1 MNNYVDSTASRFLLG
16 FAVAVLFVMPLT
28 AQTANNQSSKDDQAA
43 TGSMQ
48 VQRIA
53 RDVYKQ
59 IVTLPQ
65 YGVFD
70 DIHFAIKGD
79 STVILRGDA
88 SRPVLKS
95 SAENVV
101 KKIEG
106 VKQVINEIEVL
117 PLSPNDDRIRALTY
131 ARIYRNTWLSRYTSN
146 RGGGSRLYSPVR
158 ATMGIT
164 NDPPIGWHAIHIIV
178 KNGNIRL
185 VGVVD
190 TSGDLAM
197 AEMQANSVPGAFSVD
212 NDLIVAKNEK

>member
-1 MNNYVDSTASRFLLG
+1 MKNYMNSALG
-16 FAVAVLFVMPLT
+16 KLISGLAAAIVFVTPLT
-28 AQTANNQSSKDDQAA
+28 AQSAGDQSSKEDQPSP
-43 TGSMQ
+43 GSAQ

-53 RDVYKQ
+53 QAVYKQ

-70 DIHFAIKGD
+70 NINFAIKGD
-79 STVILRGDA
+79 STVILRGEA
-88 SRPVLKS
+88 SRPTLKS
-95 SAENVV
+95 SAENVT

-106 VKQVINEIEVL
+106 VKQVVNEIEVL

-131 ARIYRNTWLSRYTSN
+131 AKIYRNTWLSRYTNN
-146 RGGGSRLYSPVR
+146 RGGGRVYSPVR

-190 TSGDLAM
+190 TSNDLAM
-197 AEMQANSVPGAFSVD
+197 AEMQARQVPGAFTVE
-212 NDLIVAKNEK
+212 NDLIVAKGEK